1 MLRVMEQAEQ
11 EYIGRIEQILHEAQ
25 LLKRAGRGSV
35 TPEVLRNLA
44 QGVAAA
50 QRGDAQPPA

>member
-1 MLRVMEQAEQ
+1 MIDAANLRSLIRTQRL
-11 EYIGRIEQILHEAQ
+11 GLD
-25 LLKRAGRGSV
+25 AGFLREVLFPGGSV